1 MKSSGPVFTKQNP
14 FPPASTVRTREHYHP
29 SVKQSLSKKEK
40 NITLSPTRSCQKSSA
55 QLHSLSEESRQPY
68 KKYDR
73 HFSAADGQPVFK
85 EIWPSTDCESSP
97 EMEKNKKS
105 TRSETLTVSPGVQE
119 DSVLAKYIDR
129 FRHGQPQSREERLQ
143 MASASGEKQLP
154 FWWISHSAA
163 SSSIFTNRT
172 DKDDHDYSSAG
183 RRRHDRSFTSE
194 FDDPEIL
201 HLQERA
207 DSLLLK
213 SERSP
218 SDGSVPVSSEGLG
231 SSDFSSSVSVDETV
245 RQPLIPSLIKP
256 TAAKD
261 SSESVRAVSF
271 QKSFIPNL
279 SPPTRPEED
288 ILFQWRLRR
297 KMEQARE
304 RPQSLQR
311 SSFHGSTLTWQNPS
325 LTHPSAHEQPYKR
338 QHSSQL
344 AQFSQRDA
352 RPHITAP
359 HPETTEAHRLY
370 PPDPSPQP
378 FPACVVPSSSV
389 SQPQA
394 INHVPAHMHLLCDV
408 LPCPIQPPDDATKQ
422 RISQRS
428 DETQTKPLHKKKQ
441 VPENSLNIISGMLD
455 EHLSTSP
462 HASYGAVEGQGCS
475 HQKVPERNK
484 KKKAETKELE
494 KKTALSARQH
504 RKSASLPKKVASWK
518 EQHRQE
524 GNRELPS
531 KSCTTDH
538 EPPPSPVHTTLGQVV
553 SEVLFPVVD
562 SPPAQTSPASSPLP
576 PPRTVSSRSQ
586 AQKSQDSVQVISLLL
601 QEAEDSDEKEFED
614 DPLLQ
619 VLRQQRKW
627 VKDQLSEVDA
637 VLNGLL
643 EDRRLT

>member
-14 FPPASTVRTREHYHP
+14 FPPASTVRRRENYHP
-29 SVKQSLSKKEK
+29 SVKQSLSKREK
-40 NITLSPTRSCQKSSA
+40 NITLSPARSCQQPIA
-55 QLHSLSEESRQPY
+55 QLHSLSQESQQPY
-68 KKYDR
+68 KKHDR

-85 EIWPSTDCESSP
+85 EIWPSDCESSP
-97 EMEKNKKS
+97 EMEKTKKS
-105 TRSETLTVSPGVQE
+105 ARSETLTVSPGVQE

-129 FRHGQPQSREERLQ
+129 FRHGQPQSREERQ
-143 MASASGEKQLP
+143 QTASASGDEQLP

-163 SSSIFTNRT
+163 SSSIPTERT
-172 DKDDHDYSSAG
+172 DRDDHDYGSAG
-183 RRRHDRSFTSE
+183 QHRHDRSFTGE
-194 FDDPEIL
+194 FDDTEIL

-207 DSLLLK
+207 NSILLR

-231 SSDFSSSVSVDETV
+231 SSDFSSSVSVDEPV

-261 SSESVRAVSF
+261 SSESVRAVSY
-271 QKSFIPNL
+271 QKSVIPNL
-279 SPPTRPEED
+279 GPPTRPEED

-304 RPQSLQR
+304 WPQSLQR
-311 SSFHGSTLTWQNPS
+311 SSFHGSTLTWQTPS
-325 LTHPSAHEQPYKR
+325 LTHPSASEQPYKE

-344 AQFSQRDA
+344 PQFSQRNA
-352 RPHITAP
+352 RPHITAQ
-359 HPETTEAHRLY
+359 HPETTEAHRLH

-378 FPACVVPSSSV
+378 FPAYVVPGSSV

-394 INHVPAHMHLLCDV
+394 IAHVPAHMHLLCDV
-408 LPCPIQPPDDATKQ
+408 LPCPIQPSDAAEKQ
-422 RISQRS
+422 RISQRP

-441 VPENSLNIISGMLD
+441 VPENSLNIISGVLV

-462 HASYGAVEGQGCS
+462 HASHGAVEGQGCR
-475 HQKVPERNK
+475 HQKVPERDK

-494 KKTALSARQH
+494 KKTPLSTRQQK
-504 RKSASLPKKVASWK
+504 KSASLPKTIASWK
-518 EQHRQE
+518 EQRRQE
-524 GNRELPS
+524 GSQDFPS
-531 KSCTTDH
+531 KSCTADD

-553 SEVLFPVVD
+553 SEVLFPAVD
-562 SPPAQTSPASSPLP
+562 SPPAQTIPASSPLP
-576 PPRTVSSRSQ
+576 PRTLSSHSQ

-619 VLRQQRKW
+619 VLRQQKKW

-637 VLNGLL
+637 VLNNFP
-643 EDRRLT
+643 EDRRVT